1 VQDSVSPQSLER
13 NAELLRWSVSTHGDG
28 VEIALAGE
36 MDLSNAAA
44 VGDALEAIVNA
55 RPATVSVD
63 LAELSFLDSTG
74 LHCLLDAAE
83 KAATVGC
90 QLVVRRPGPTVL
102 RIFAICGVD
111 DILLGRVDGETL
123 KGR

>member
-1 VQDSVSPQSLER
+1 
-13 NAELLRWSVSTHGDG
+13 
-28 VEIALAGE
+28 VEIALDGE
-36 MDLSNAAA
+36 IDLSNAAA
-44 VGDALEAIVNA
+44 LGTVLERIVEA

-63 LAELSFLDSTG
+63 LAQISFLDSTG

-83 KAATVGC
+83 NAAAVGC
-90 QLVVRRPGPTVL
+90 QLVVRRPAGEVL

-111 DILLGRVDGETL
+111 DILLGGVNGETL